1 MKKFLVFF
9 TLLFF
14 SSVPSAVFAEG
25 LAISTGAGYMK
36 MMEELCA
43 GYKADTGKKVQE
55 MYGGNIGQVLSQIKA
70 GSGVSVVVSDKG
82 TLEESKSG
90 VKFKAFH
97 PLGSTVLV
105 LAWRKGMNISSPADL
120 EKAEVKSVCY
130 PDPKGAI
137 YGRAAVKYLETSG
150 LGAKIAGKV
159 FQIATVPQIFSYL
172 VTGEMDAGF
181 VNRVMVRAGK
191 DKIGGSLEIAD
202 GYPPLNMVAAVVENS
217 AGNEEVK
224 AFIAFLNTE
233 KAKVIM
239 KKHGV
244 W

>member
-1 MKKFLVFF
+1 M
-9 TLLFF
+9 
-14 SSVPSAVFAEG
+14 
-25 LAISTGAGYMK
+25 
-36 MMEELCA
+36 
-43 GYKADTGKKVQE
+43 
-55 MYGGNIGQVLSQIKA
+55 
-70 GSGVSVVVSDKG
+70 
-82 TLEESKSG
+82 
-90 VKFKAFH
+90 
-97 PLGSTVLV
+97 
-105 LAWRKGMNISSPADL
+105 
-120 EKAEVKSVCY
+120 
-130 PDPKGAI
+130 
-137 YGRAAVKYLETSG
+137 KYLETSG